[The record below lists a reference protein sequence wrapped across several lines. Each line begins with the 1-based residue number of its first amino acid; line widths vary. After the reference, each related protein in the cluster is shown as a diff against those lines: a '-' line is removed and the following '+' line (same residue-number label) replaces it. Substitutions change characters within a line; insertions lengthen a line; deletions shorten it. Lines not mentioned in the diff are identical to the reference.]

1 MKNNNT
7 VRTHR
12 SVQINEDMKKL
23 KIEKEKNEF

>member
-7 VRTHR
+7 ARTYR
-12 SVQINEDMKKL
+12 SVQINEDMRKL